1 MNAYII
7 SALEIVVVAFTV
19 WCLFNEQKL
28 VAFEKRIVKKFR
40 RRRFKVVNGGRSVN
54 KYYA

>member
-28 VAFEKRIVKKFR
+28 VAFEKRIAKKLR